1 MSADVLLSQRVQR
14 FRGGAYLW
22 LALELAVFARSAMP
36 PEPLWSAMLFVPAL
50 PWLIGAAERF
60 HRRSLQGLENV
71 VTPLLIGVLGLPLLP
86 ASAVIGALL
95 TGTVAQ
101 VGWRVLPAS
110 VLQVAAGWSGGTLL
124 APRTVY
130 PPDPIADVL
139 CVVFIVLYTTL
150 LCGLGYEE
158 TMRIHRHRERIKA
171 GSAQIEAQRDNLA
184 RYVAPPVAARLVNK
198 GPNKAPLARL
208 WLTIAFVDIIDF
220 TALSERLAPED
231 LTALL
236 DDFFAGLVSLA
247 HAHGGNLHKFLG
259 DGALIS
265 FGDAHSRGRRSDA
278 CGCVAMLSQ
287 LARLIETLNAAARTR
302 GIAATLGV
310 RSGVASGYCSVG
322 DFGTGTRLE
331 YTMIGAPVNLA
342 SRLEGLAAP
351 GETWV
356 TEATRNLVGEACF
369 DALGSV
375 VVKGVSLPV
384 AAYRLRVTHAVD
396 ARQGAI

>member
-1 MSADVLLSQRVQR
+1 MSADIILSQRVQR
-14 FRGGAYLW
+14 FRTGAYLW
-22 LALELAVFARSAMP
+22 LALELALFARSAVP
-36 PEPLWSAMLFVPAL
+36 AEALWSAMLFVPAL
-50 PWLIGAAERF
+50 PLLIGAAERF

-71 VTPLLIGVLGLPLLP
+71 VTPLLIGALGLPLLP
-86 ASAVIGALL
+86 AAAVIAALL
-95 TGTVAQ
+95 TGSVAQ
-101 VGWRVLPAS
+101 AGWRAVPAG
-110 VLQVAAGWSGGTLL
+110 VVQVAAGWSGGSLL
-124 APRTVY
+124 APHAVY
-130 PPDPIADVL
+130 APDPVADVL
-139 CVVFIVLYTTL
+139 SVLFIVLYTTL

-158 TMRIHRHRERIKA
+158 TMRLHGHRERIKA
-171 GSAQIEAQRDNLA
+171 GSAQVEAQRDNLA
-184 RYVAPPVAARLVNK
+184 RYVAPPVVARLVGK
-198 GPNKAPLARL
+198 GLSKTPPARL

-220 TALSERLAPED
+220 TALTERLAPED
-231 LTALL
+231 LTAVL
-236 DDFFAGLVSLA
+236 DDFFGGLATLA

-265 FGDAHSRGRRSDA
+265 FGDEHSHGRRPDA
-278 CGCVAMLSQ
+278 CACVAMLSQ
-287 LARLIETLNAAARTR
+287 LGRLIETLNAAARSR

-322 DFGTGTRLE
+322 DFGAGSRLE

-342 SRLEGLAAP
+342 SRLEGLAMP

-396 ARQGAI
+396 VRLGAI

>member
-1 MSADVLLSQRVQR
+1 MPADVILSQRVQR
-14 FRGGAYLW
+14 FRHGAYLW
-22 LALELAVFARSAMP
+22 LALELAVFARSAVP
-36 PEPLWSAMLFVPAL
+36 AEPLWTAMLFVPAL
-50 PWLIGAAERF
+50 PWLFAAAERV
-60 HRRSLQGLENV
+60 HGRSLQSLENV
-71 VTPLLIGVLGLPLLP
+71 VTPLLIGALGLPLLP
-86 ASAVIGALL
+86 TAAVVAALL

-101 VGWRVLPAS
+101 LGWRSLPAS
-110 VLQVAAGWSGGTLL
+110 VLQVVAGVCGGTLL
-124 APRTVY
+124 AAEAVY

-139 CVVFIVLYTTL
+139 CVAFIVSYTTF
-150 LCGLGYEE
+150 LCAFGYEE
-158 TMRIHRHRERIKA
+158 TMRMHGQRERVKA
-171 GSAQIEAQRDNLA
+171 GSARIEAQRDNLA
-184 RYVAPPVAARLVNK
+184 RYVAPPVAARLVSA
-198 GPNKAPLARL
+198 GPNKAPPARL

-220 TALSERLAPED
+220 TALTERLAPED

-236 DDFFAGLVSLA
+236 DDFFAGLVALA

-265 FGDAHSRGRRSDA
+265 FGDAHSQGRRTDA
-278 CGCVAMLSQ
+278 RACVAMLSQ
-287 LARLIETLNAAARTR
+287 LAPLIETLNAAARTR

-322 DFGTGTRLE
+322 DFGAETRRE

-342 SRLEGLAAP
+342 SRLESMAAP

-375 VVKGVSLPV
+375 VVKGVSMPV

-396 ARQGAI
+396 AGAGAI